1 MKFTRMLTTKLT
13 SFWLM
18 SLAAIAFVFLLSAMM
33 SFVQLT
39 YKFQQQK
46 VAELETMLVTN
57 INTNPI
63 GIWRLGCRPCC
74 SPTMLLIFG

>member
-33 SFVQLT
+33 SFVQLN

-46 VAELETMLVTN
+46 VAELETMLVDQFQHQ
-57 INTNPI
+57 PD
-63 GIWRLGCRPCC
+63 WELEAWLP
-74 SPTMLLIFG
+74 PMLLAY